1 MTKKALIIMFIIF
14 FSNNAISSEIVVS
27 VKPLHS
33 LVSAVAE
40 GSHSVSLLIDGG
52 MSPHNFALKP
62 SHAKLLPESEVD
74 FVGSGALPSLTSNS
88 LTPCKRLLMMC

>member
-1 MTKKALIIMFIIF
+1 MTKKALIIMFCIF

-40 GSHSVSLLIDGG
+40 GSHSVSLLIDGS
-52 MSPHNFALKP
+52 M
-62 SHAKLLPESEVD
+62 
-74 FVGSGALPSLTSNS
+74 
-88 LTPCKRLLMMC
+88 